1 MRMILGCVVKES
13 EKPLIKEFLE
23 KNTEYDVTDLP
34 ESKTYHSKFPIK
46 QMLSKFIGL
55 KKTY

>member
-1 MRMILGCVVKES
+1 MILGCVVKES